1 MIYVKDILLTII
13 ANTIAT
19 NVTSTMLTNSADKNL
34 RHKMNFY
41 ILHTVL

>member
-13 ANTIAT
+13 ANAIAT